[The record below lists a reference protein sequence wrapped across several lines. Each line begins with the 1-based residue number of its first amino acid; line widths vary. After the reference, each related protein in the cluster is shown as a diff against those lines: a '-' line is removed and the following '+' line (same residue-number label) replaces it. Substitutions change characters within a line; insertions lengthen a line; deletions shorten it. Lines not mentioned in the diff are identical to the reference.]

1 MFLSIFSELG
11 CAPNHPKT
19 NTLLRVD
26 NGLYVVLKTVQGLT
40 NQDTQVETILTLE
53 RIKQAYRCNDSE
65 APEADGMF
73 IALVGEHHQWM
84 TRRACALEELIDG
97 VEVVKSPNAP
107 FLLNESWV
115 DYVAIQ
121 NFPNIY
127 NGTSHPINI
136 LPKEECEYDPTSRK
150 YVLQGEA
157 KPRYIIPAGINLSVS
172 LTETEE
178 IPLTGYYQLNCSA
191 LSPALKIRPKFKDI
205 DPLPEGYDLY
215 VVSNLYLQG
224 AIALGKDISKL
235 ATVADPVYSKDSRP
249 IGCLSLY
256 ID

>member
-53 RIKQAYRCNDSE
+53 RIKQAYTCNDSE

-97 VEVVKSPNAP
+97 VEVVKSPHVP

-115 DYVAIQ
+115 GYVETK
-121 NFPNIY
+121 NFPHIY

-136 LPKEECEYDPTSRK
+136 LPKEECEYDQSQRK
-150 YVLQGEA
+150 YFLKREV
-157 KPRYIIPAGINLSVS
+157 KPIYTFPAGTNLSVEFFHR
-172 LTETEE
+172 LPLDAQNNLHLNE
-178 IPLTGYYQLNCSA
+178 IYNYLYIS
-191 LSPALKIRPKFKDI
+191 PKFKAI
-205 DPLPEGYDLY
+205 DPLPEGFDIYI
-215 VVSNLYLQG
+215 VSNLYLQG